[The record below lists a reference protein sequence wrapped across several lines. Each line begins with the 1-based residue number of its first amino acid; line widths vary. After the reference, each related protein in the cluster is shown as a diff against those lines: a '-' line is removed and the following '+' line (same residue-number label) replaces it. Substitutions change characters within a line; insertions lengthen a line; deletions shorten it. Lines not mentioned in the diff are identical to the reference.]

1 MLEHVTI
8 NPNKYF
14 FKNLTTGA
22 QSGVQLSHAGTLA
35 RPMRRG
41 ASKAGVCS
49 LSAQF
54 TTLKLCSWCRRDFT
68 LLQNMHGMKSSFST
82 DLGFRFP
89 LTSCSH
95 QFLVGHVQCTIS

>member
-1 MLEHVTI
+1 MLEHTI

-14 FKNLTTGA
+14 FKNLTPGA

-41 ASKAGVCS
+41 ASKAGGCS
-49 LSAQF
+49 FVS
-54 TTLKLCSWCRRDFT
+54 TVYNSKLCSWCRRNFT
-68 LLQNMHGMKSSFST
+68 VLQNMHGMKSSFST

-89 LTSCSH
+89 LTSSSH